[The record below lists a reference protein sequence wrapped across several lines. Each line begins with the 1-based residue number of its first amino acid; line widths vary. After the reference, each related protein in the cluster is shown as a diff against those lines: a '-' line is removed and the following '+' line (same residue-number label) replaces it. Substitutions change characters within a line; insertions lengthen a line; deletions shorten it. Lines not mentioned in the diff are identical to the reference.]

1 MIAVD
6 TSALAAIALKK
17 PQAQACMEVMI
28 QADVLLISAGTLAEL
43 LIIAAR
49 RKFGHDVKKLISDLN
64 FKVIPV
70 TETSAYRAAAAYQK
84 WGKGVHPAQLNYGD
98 CFAYELATSQQC
110 PLLYVGQDF
119 SQTDVQ
125 SALESISLI

>member
-6 TSALAAIALKK
+6 TSALAAIALKE

-28 QADVLLISAGTLAEL
+28 QAEL